1 MSTNEIQASV
11 LLVGNNLSGC
21 LSPWF
26 FHLEHQDYP
35 LAQFEWIIVDMN
47 PTEETRNIFSSLS
60 KGSPLIAR
68 YIQHG
73 NDSVIK
79 AWDVGFHEARGKWIL
94 CSQPEVL
101 PSNNWV
107 QRHVQL
113 QYAYEGNACIGGAL
127 LPHPRL
133 PSKSLTPWLLPED
146 EPPSTEQVTQVTPLH
161 FSIYNMSIP
170 KDLILRGGS
179 FNKSFYFVEF
189 AEVELVRRLSRA
201 GCKLHIDNQ
210 ALCWLW
216 KGNSYIDMC
225 RYHYRR
231 GYSMGCYL
239 RLFPNDYQIVV
250 NYKLY
255 FPYPTRIIN
264 ALLIPYYHRLC
275 LKLPEDS
282 KLLQRMYRRILRYWR
297 YRGFTDAMAKQEP
310 QIDIIYS

>member
-1 MSTNEIQASV
+1 MSTNEIHASV
-11 LLVGNNLSGC
+11 LLVGNNLSWC

-26 FHLEHQDYP
+26 FHLEHQEYP

-47 PTEETRNIFSSLS
+47 PSEETRKMFFSLS
-60 KGSPLIAR
+60 KGSPLIVR
-68 YIQHG
+68 YIQHSD
-73 NDSVIK
+73 DSMIK
-79 AWDVGFHEARGKWIL
+79 AWDLGFREARGKWVI

-113 QYAYEGNACIGGAL
+113 QYAYDGQACIGGAL
-127 LPHPRL
+127 LLHPRIS
-133 PSKSLTPWLLPED
+133 SKSITPLLLPED
-146 EPPSTEQVTQVTPLH
+146 EPPSLEQVIQVTPLH
-161 FSIYNMSIP
+161 FSLYNMSLP
-170 KDLILRGGS
+170 RELILRGGT
-179 FNKSFYFVEF
+179 FNKSFYFTEF

-216 KGNSYIDMC
+216 KGSSYIDMC

-239 RLFPNDYQIVV
+239 RLFPNDYQVVV

-255 FPYPTRIIN
+255 LSYTIRIIN
-264 ALLIPYYHRLC
+264 ALLIPYYHRFC
-275 LKLPEDS
+275 LKLPEDA
-282 KLLQRMYRRILRYWR
+282 KLLQRMYRRSFRYWR

-310 QIDIIYS
+310 QIDIILS